1 MANHNHDHDLPHA
14 SHTES
19 HSPHSSPSASHSPTH
34 SQAASTTVTTPDQSS
49 GSDDDIWATSSAE
62 EGGGGGGDNNGNDQ
76 PRLTTTD
83 EENGD
88 VDALLSSTMSTRQPP
103 NQNQPPMVPRERI
116 LSDIPTLRRQHMTDG
131 YREGLSIGK
140 AQVMQDG
147 FDVGYPVGVE
157 VGMRVGVVLGVLEG
171 ILAAV
176 RRQDVV
182 GTSGRGWGGRKKG
195 LGLGLDQSKGS
206 SSSSP
211 NVKTNPVGLDD
222 NKSNVQSDTS
232 SIEFVTRLYDRA
244 KKQLSITELIKGLDD
259 EKLARLHETT
269 TTTTTTT
276 TTAGGL
282 PAEIEH
288 VVASWELL
296 VLGALRRDD
305 VQLQQHQH
313 QQDQQKMEKGQAST
327 TDLSE

>member
-1 MANHNHDHDLPHA
+1 M
-14 SHTES
+14 
-19 HSPHSSPSASHSPTH
+19 
-34 SQAASTTVTTPDQSS
+34 TTPDQSS

-62 EGGGGGGDNNGNDQ
+62 EGGGGFGGGGDNDNDQ

-182 GTSGRGWGGRKKG
+182 VTAGRGGGGRRK
-195 LGLGLDQSKGS
+195 GLDQSKGSSS

-269 TTTTTTT
+269 TTTTTT
-276 TTAGGL
+276 GGL

-313 QQDQQKMEKGQAST
+313 QQDRQKMEKGQASSI
-327 TDLSE
+327 DRLSE